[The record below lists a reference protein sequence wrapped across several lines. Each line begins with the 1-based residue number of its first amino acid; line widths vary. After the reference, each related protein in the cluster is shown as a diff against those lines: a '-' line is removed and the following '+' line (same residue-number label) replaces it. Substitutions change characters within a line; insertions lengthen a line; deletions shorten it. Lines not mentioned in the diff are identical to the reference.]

1 MHGKPAAAV
10 RSSSGSPIDRLWPF
24 FQQAP
29 GMIAIVSGPGHVF
42 EFANPA
48 YLDLVGGRDVIGQ
61 RVRDALPELEEQG
74 VVAQLDQVYATGE
87 PFTGRRMPVAFQRQ
101 ADAPPETRYVD
112 FVYQPVT
119 DDQGQVSG
127 IFAQG
132 FDVTDQVEAEAAFR
146 ESEARYRLFSEETR
160 EGVVIH
166 DGGVILDCNP
176 AYARMFGYDDVADV
190 VGRPSIAFV
199 IPESAALLQEKNA
212 LGQEGPYEIL
222 ACRKDGSVFPAEF
235 VGRETTWKGRK
246 VRIGLARDLT
256 QRKRR
261 EAALR
266 ESEAHLA
273 AIFDQTAAGFSEGD
287 LSGRFL
293 RVNDRFCEITG
304 YTREELLNGLRMQD
318 VTHPDDL
325 PENLRLFRRA
335 VGAGE
340 PFLIEKRY
348 IRPNGSEVWVSNTV
362 TVIHDEAG
370 QPRSVV
376 SVSIDVTAR
385 REAEV
390 ALRRSE
396 ARLRVALDA
405 GRMGVWATDTRTN
418 SVTTSPE
425 FNRLFSFPENAT
437 PTLGEI
443 QSRYAPGAKERLHAA
458 AYAAL
463 GRGERHAEDELEVIW
478 PDGSRHWLLLRS
490 DMEVTAG
497 SDGGTYVTATGVAL
511 DITERKLWEERQRML
526 INELNHRVKNT
537 LATVQSIA
545 VQSFREVG
553 AASGPSFTAF
563 QDRLFALARAHDLLT
578 RDTWEGAELREVIG
592 EVVAPYCREAR
603 GRCQANGPR
612 VRLTPNMALALS
624 MAVHELATNAAK
636 YGALSV
642 PSGQVSISWTVTPGE
657 PRCLH
662 LCWREQGGPAVAPPT
677 RKGFGTRL
685 IERSLALELAG
696 EVDLAYDPAGVFCTI
711 KAPLQE
717 LGT

>member
-1 MHGKPAAAV
+1 M
-10 RSSSGSPIDRLWPF
+10 DRLWPF
-24 FQQAP
+24 FEQAP
-29 GMIAIVSGPGHVF
+29 GMSAIVSGPDHVF

-48 YLDLVGGRDVIGQ
+48 YRELVGGRDLIGQ
-61 RVRDALPELEEQG
+61 RVRDVLPELAEQG
-74 VVAQLDQVYATGE
+74 VVAQLDKVFASGE
-87 PFTGRRMPVAFQRQ
+87 PFVGRRMPVAFRRQ
-101 ADAPPETRYVD
+101 ADAALETRYID
-112 FVYQPVT
+112 FVYQPVM
-119 DDQGQVSG
+119 DGQGHATG

-132 FDVTDQVEAEAAFR
+132 FDVTEQVGTEMAFR
-146 ESEARYRLFSEETR
+146 ESEARYRLFSEATR
-160 EGVVIH
+160 EGVIIH
-166 DGGVILDCNP
+166 DGDVVLDCNP
-176 AYARMFGYDDVADV
+176 AFARMFGYDSVADV
-190 VGRPSIAFV
+190 VGRPRAAFV
-199 IPESAALLQEKNA
+199 TPTGTALLLEKA
-212 LGQEGPYEIL
+212 DSGQEEPFEIE
-222 ACRKDGSVFPAEF
+222 ARRKDGSVFPAEF
-235 VGRETTWKGRK
+235 VGRDATWKGRK

-256 QRKRR
+256 ERKRR

-266 ESEAHLA
+266 ESEAHFS
-273 AIFDQTAAGFSEGD
+273 AIFDQTAAGFAEVD

-293 RVNDRFCEITG
+293 RVNDRFCDITG
-304 YTREELLNGLRMQD
+304 HTREELLNGRRMQD
-318 VTHPDDL
+318 ITYPDDL

-335 VGAGE
+335 VEAGE

-348 IRPNGSEVWVSNTV
+348 IQPDGSEVWVSNTV
-362 TVIHDEAG
+362 TLIHDEAG
-370 QPRSVV
+370 QPRTVV

-385 REAEV
+385 REAEA

-405 GRMGVWATDTRTN
+405 GRMGVWATDTRIN

-425 FNRLFSFPENAT
+425 FNRLFGFPEDAT

-463 GRGERHAEDELEVIW
+463 GRGERHAEEQLEVIW

-490 DMEVTAG
+490 DMEVKAG
-497 SDGGTYVTATGVAL
+497 SDGGTYVKATGVAL
-511 DITERKLWEERQRML
+511 DITERKLWEERQHLL

-578 RDTWEGAELREVIG
+578 RDNWDGAELREVIG
-592 EVVAPYCREAR
+592 EVIEPYCRESH
-603 GRCQANGPR
+603 GRCEIDGPHL
-612 VRLTPNMALALS
+612 RLPPGMALALS

-642 PSGQVSISWTVTPGE
+642 PSGQVSISWTVTPDE

-696 EVDLAYDPAGVFCTI
+696 EVDLAYDPTGVVCTI
-711 KAPLQE
+711 RTPLRE
-717 LGT
+717 TGA